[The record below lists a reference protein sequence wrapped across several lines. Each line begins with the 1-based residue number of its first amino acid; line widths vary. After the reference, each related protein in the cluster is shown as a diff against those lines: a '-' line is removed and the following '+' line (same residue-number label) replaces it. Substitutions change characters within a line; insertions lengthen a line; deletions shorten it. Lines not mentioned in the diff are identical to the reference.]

1 MTIPSSDTLELTV
14 RYYAAA
20 AAAAGRE
27 EERVTTAAPAT
38 VRSVLDSCVERFGP
52 EFTTVLQRCS
62 YLLDEVAVHDLDSA
76 LHTGAQLDVL
86 PPFAGG

>member
-1 MTIPSSDTLELTV
+1 MTATGTVPLTV

-27 EERVTTAAPAT
+27 EERIDVADPAT
-38 VRSVLDSCVERFGP
+38 VASVLQVCVQRFGP
-52 EFTTVLQRCS
+52 EFGTVLQRCS
-62 YLLDEVAVHDLDSA
+62 YLLDEVAVHDLDTPLGS
-76 LHTGAQLDVL
+76 GSQLDVL

>member
-1 MTIPSSDTLELTV
+1 MTEVATRTVTVTV

-27 EERVTTAAPAT
+27 EEQIEAVVPAT
-38 VRSVLDSCVERFGP
+38 VRSVLDSCTDRFGP
-52 EFTTVLQRCS
+52 EFGDVLRRCS
-62 YLLDEVAVHDLDSA
+62 YLLDEVAVHDTDRA
-76 LHTGAQLDVL
+76 LRDGAQLDVL